1 MRKNVKAYQ
10 NVNIKSTMAAADPHQ
25 IISMMYNGL
34 LESLAQ
40 AKGAIE
46 RKDLENKSK
55 LLTKAVSIIQALQNS
70 LDAESEPVISKNFNE
85 LYGHCITRINDAS
98 LSLDIAM
105 IDEVVTFI
113 APLRDA
119 WQQMP
124 EQAKQE
130 GLSLLKE
137 KEHARVNA
145 VGA

>member
-70 LDAESEPVISKNFNE
+70 LDSESEPVISKNFNE
-85 LYGHCITRINDAS
+85 LYSHCIMRINDAS

-124 EQAKQE
+124 EQAKQD
-130 GLSLLKE
+130 GLNLLKE
-137 KEHARVNA
+137 KESARANA
-145 VGA
+145 VGV